1 MLPWKLNRTGF
12 RDNKGYEDQ
21 TSNMFALN
29 LCPDFQSVCPVHFL
43 LRGKSPHSPLLQ
55 CGTPPIGD
63 RPSQTSSTSMGP
75 FCRLQSPQVTK
86 CSSMGFPQCRGLLW
100 EQAPAPPWDPPQ
112 AADGILPYHW
122 SLRTARCQ
130 PDISLQAEGKWLLW
144 CAYPA
149 PFSLTSVST
158 WVFLSC
164 PTLLQN
170 KMNSQNKCNS
180 SSGLFPFKY
189 VITETLIGAALGRG
203 GTDLKPE
210 MLLKGTYKEACQQ
223 PPLPLPNPTRHKPDP
238 QLPDQMFWEF
248 IVSRK
253 RSSKDYNMSL
263 YSTVKTCKRKRH
275 HSTSTS
281 AF

>member
-1 MLPWKLNRTGF
+1 MWHPSDRK
-12 RDNKGYEDQ
+12 Q
-21 TSNMFALN
+21 TFTNFFHQHGS
-29 LCPDFQSVCPVHFL
+29 
-43 LRGKSPHSPLLQ
+43 LLQ
-55 CGTPPIGD
+55 TAIS
-63 RPSQTSSTSMGP
+63 PSNKTLQHGLPSVSWTTLGAGP
-75 FCRLQSPQVTK
+75 
-86 CSSMGFPQCRGLLW
+86 CSSMGSPTGCRRDST
-100 EQAPAPPWDPPQ
+100 P
-112 AADGILPYHW
+112 
-122 SLRTARCQ
+122 SLISKGCKMS
-130 PDISLQAEGKWLLW
+130 DISLQAEGKWLLW

-158 WVFLSC
+158 WLFLSC
-164 PTLLQN
+164 PTPLQN

-180 SSGLFPFKY
+180 SNGLFPFKY
-189 VITETLIGAALGRG
+189 VITETLIGSALGRG

-248 IVSRK
+248 IVARK
-253 RSSKDYNMSL
+253 RSSKDYNISL